1 MKVFKTISEIKA
13 FLKGCESIGFV
24 PTMGALHEGHISLV
38 KQSVSENEITVAS
51 IFVNPIQFNDKNDL
65 KNYPRTLEK
74 DLDML
79 EKSGCTVVFVPDV
92 QEMYPS
98 EVKESYNFGSLETV
112 MEGACRPGHFNGVAV
127 VVNRLF
133 EIVNPKRAYFG
144 KKDFQQLAIIKALV
158 RQKHLGVEI
167 VPCET
172 KREQDGLAMSSRNK
186 LLDTEHRKSAVKLSQ
201 ALFFAK
207 ENFANMSNIEL
218 KNYVEN
224 FINGDPLLK
233 LEYFEIADTI
243 NLQPIDVSESDI
255 EKVACIAVRAG
266 NVRLIDNIIL

>member
-74 DLDML
+74 DLEML
-79 EKSGCTVVFVPDV
+79 QKNGCSVVFVPEV
-92 QEMYPS
+92 HEMYPT

-133 EIVNPKRAYFG
+133 EIVTPQRAYFG

-158 RQKHLGVEI
+158 RQKNLGVVI

-172 KREQDGLAMSSRNK
+172 MREQDGLAMSSRNK

-201 ALFFAK
+201 ALFFTK
-207 ENFANMSNIEL
+207 DNFANMTNLEL
-218 KNYVEN
+218 NSYVEN

-243 NLQPIDVSESDI
+243 NLQPIGVSEPDK